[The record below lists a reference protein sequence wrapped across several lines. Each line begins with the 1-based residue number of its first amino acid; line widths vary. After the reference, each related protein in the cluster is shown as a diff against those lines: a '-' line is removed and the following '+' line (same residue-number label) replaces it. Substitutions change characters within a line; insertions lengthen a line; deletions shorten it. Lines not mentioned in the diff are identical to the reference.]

1 MAVPSAGEGGLRP
14 RHAELHMCSLPPFSI
29 GCESPTYADESLSDA
44 SKETVMTVGTAPP
57 SVFDAD
63 LPTLS
68 YSVDETPAAVYPRFR
83 AAQQQ
88 APVAIGPLGPEVL
101 SYQLVRAVLRDD
113 RFQIPP
119 GIVLQAQGVTSGP
132 LWDKVI
138 NSLLCVEGETHR
150 RLRGLCSRAFTPRT
164 VARLH
169 DAMVDVMNDLV
180 DKVADNGRCDV
191 VADLARP
198 YPVPIICALLGAPRE
213 DWQRFSSWADDIF
226 RAFTLSADIHA
237 LQPAVMRAWGE
248 LDDYVDDMVAHRRR
262 SLTDDLLSDLIRAED
277 DGDRLD
283 AAELR
288 MLAGGLLLAGTDTT
302 RNQVAASVQVLCE
315 HPDQWELL
323 RDNPELAMHAVEETM
338 RHSPIAGG
346 TLRLVVDDV
355 ELDGY
360 LFPAGTMVLM
370 NTFAAN
376 RDPTVYDNPDR
387 VDITREGAPAILT
400 FGGGVHYCLGANLA
414 RREIAE
420 ALNVL
425 TGRLR
430 NPRIAGPV
438 PWKPIVSLSGPK
450 SLPIE
455 FD

>member
-1 MAVPSAGEGGLRP
+1 
-14 RHAELHMCSLPPFSI
+14 
-29 GCESPTYADESLSDA
+29 
-44 SKETVMTVGTAPP
+44 MTVGTAPP

-88 APVAIGPLGPEVL
+88 APIAIGPLGPEVL
-101 SYQLVRAVLRDD
+101 SYQLVRAVLRDE

-169 DAMVDVMNDLV
+169 DAMVGVMNDLV
-180 DKVADNGRCDV
+180 DNVADSGRCDV
-191 VADLARP
+191 VADIARP

-213 DWQRFSSWADDIF
+213 DWQRFSSWADEIF
-226 RAFTLSADIHA
+226 RAFTLSADIQA

-346 TLRLVVDDV
+346 TLRLVVNDV

-376 RDPTVYDNPDR
+376 RDPTVYDDPDR

>member
-1 MAVPSAGEGGLRP
+1 
-14 RHAELHMCSLPPFSI
+14 
-29 GCESPTYADESLSDA
+29 
-44 SKETVMTVGTAPP
+44 MTVGTAARN
-57 SVFDAD
+57 VFDAD
-63 LPTLS
+63 LPTLDYDTDKS
-68 YSVDETPAAVYPRFR
+68 PAEVYPLFQ
-83 AAQQQ
+83 AAQRE
-88 APVAIGPLGPEVL
+88 APVAIGPIGPEVL
-101 SYQLVRAVLRDD
+101 SYHLVRSVLRDE
-113 RFQIPP
+113 RFKPPP
-119 GIVLQAQGVTSGP
+119 GIVLLAQGVDSGP

-138 NSLLCVEGETHR
+138 NSLLCVDGDTHR
-150 RLRGLCSRAFTPRT
+150 RLRGLCSKAFTPRT

-169 DAMVDVMNDLV
+169 DTMVDVMDGLV
-180 DKVADNGRCDV
+180 DRVAAEGRCDV

-213 DWQRFSSWADDIF
+213 DWQQFSSWADDIF
-226 RAFTLSADIHA
+226 QAFSITADIRA
-237 LQPAVMRAWGE
+237 VEPAVMRAWGE
-248 LDDYVDDMVAHRRR
+248 LDDYVDDMVADRRH

-283 AAELR
+283 ATELR

-315 HPDQWELL
+315 HPDQWDLL
-323 RDNPELAMHAVEETM
+323 REHPELAMHAVEETM

-346 TLRLVVDDV
+346 TLRLVVEDA

-360 LFPAGTMVLM
+360 IFPAGTMILV

-376 RDPTVYDNPDR
+376 RDPAVYDDADR

-425 TGRLR
+425 CNRLR
-430 NPRIAGPV
+430 NPRVAGPA

-450 SLPIE
+450 VLPIE

>member
-1 MAVPSAGEGGLRP
+1 
-14 RHAELHMCSLPPFSI
+14 
-29 GCESPTYADESLSDA
+29 
-44 SKETVMTVGTAPP
+44 MTVGTAALRL
-57 SVFDAD
+57 SDAD
-63 LPTLS
+63 LPTLH
-68 YSVDETPAAVYPRFR
+68 YSAEETPAQVYPRFR
-83 AAQQQ
+83 EAQER
-88 APVAIGPLGPEVL
+88 APVAIGPFGPEVL
-101 SYQLVRAVLRDD
+101 SYHMVRAILRDK
-113 RFQIPP
+113 RFQVPQ

-138 NSLLCVEGETHR
+138 TSLLCLEGDAHQ
-150 RLRGLCSRAFTPRT
+150 RLRGLCSKAFTPRT

-169 DAMVDVMNDLV
+169 DTMVDVMDDLV
-180 DKVADNGRCDV
+180 DQVAGNGRCDV

-198 YPVPIICALLGAPRE
+198 YPVPIICALLGAPPE
-213 DWQRFSSWADDIF
+213 DWQQFSSWADDIF
-226 RAFTLSADIHA
+226 QAFSFYADIHT
-237 LQPAVMRAWGE
+237 LEPTVVRAWNE
-248 LDDYVDDMVAHRRR
+248 LDDYVDGMVEQRQN
-262 SLTDDLLSDLIRAED
+262 SLSDDLLSDLIRAEH
-277 DGDRLD
+277 DGHRLV

-346 TLRLVVDDV
+346 ALRVVVDDV
-355 ELDGY
+355 EIDGY
-360 LFPAGTMVLM
+360 IFPAGSMVLV

-376 RDPTVYDNPDR
+376 RDPTVYDDPDR
-387 VDITREGAPAILT
+387 IDITREGAPAILT

-414 RREIAE
+414 RRELAE

-425 TGRLR
+425 TRRLR

-438 PWKPIVSLSGPK
+438 PWKPIVSLGGPK

>member
-1 MAVPSAGEGGLRP
+1 
-14 RHAELHMCSLPPFSI
+14 
-29 GCESPTYADESLSDA
+29 
-44 SKETVMTVGTAPP
+44 MTAGTALPQ
-57 SVFDAD
+57 VFDAD
-63 LPTLS
+63 LPRLD
-68 YSVDETPAAVYPRFR
+68 YSVDETPAEVYPRFQ
-83 AAQQQ
+83 AAQRQ
-88 APVAIGPLGPEVL
+88 APIAIGPIGPEVL
-101 SYQLVRAVLRDD
+101 SYHLVRDVLRDN

-132 LWDKVI
+132 LWDKVV
-138 NSLLCVEGETHR
+138 NSLLCVEGDTHR
-150 RLRGLCSRAFTPRT
+150 RLRGLCSKAFTPRT

-169 DAMVDVMNDLV
+169 DAMVGVMNDLV
-180 DKVADNGRCDV
+180 DDIADAGRCDV

-226 RAFTLSADIHA
+226 KAFSFSADIR
-237 LQPAVMRAWGE
+237 QIEPVVMRAWGE
-248 LDDYVDDMVAHRRR
+248 LDDYVDDMVADRRH

-323 RDNPELAMHAVEETM
+323 RRRPDLAMQAVEETM

-355 ELDGY
+355 DLGGY
-360 LFPAGTMVLM
+360 IFPAGTMVLV
-370 NTFAAN
+370 NTAAAN
-376 RDPTVYDNPDR
+376 RDPTVYDDPDR

-400 FGGGVHYCLGANLA
+400 FGGGAHYCLGANLA

-425 TGRLR
+425 TARLH
-430 NPRIAGPV
+430 NPRRAGPA
-438 PWKPIVSLSGPK
+438 PWKPVVSLSGPL